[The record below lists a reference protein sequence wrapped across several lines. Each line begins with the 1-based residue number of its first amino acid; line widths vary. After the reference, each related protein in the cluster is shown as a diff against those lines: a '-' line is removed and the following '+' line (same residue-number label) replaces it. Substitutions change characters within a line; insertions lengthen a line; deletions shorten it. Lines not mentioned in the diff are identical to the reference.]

1 MTTNQPTRRRRGD
14 KAPSS
19 SRHRTCRQR
28 PVVLQPPRYVELD
41 ESHEEAAL
49 AALAD
54 LLVPWL
60 DQPETDQEESA

>member
-1 MTTNQPTRRRRGD
+1 
-14 KAPSS
+14 
-19 SRHRTCRQR
+19 
-28 PVVLQPPRYVELD
+28 VELD